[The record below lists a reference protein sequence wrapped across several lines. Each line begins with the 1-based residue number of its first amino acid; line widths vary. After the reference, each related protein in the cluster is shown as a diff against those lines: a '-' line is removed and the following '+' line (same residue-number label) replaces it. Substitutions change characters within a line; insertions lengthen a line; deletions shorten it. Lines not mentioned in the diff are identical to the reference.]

1 MRFDES
7 GAKPD
12 SEYAGEFKAVGGL
25 VGRLAINDITSFAES
40 HLGNMIKKIIQ
51 TTLPNVTYCILM
63 DYLV

>member
-12 SEYAGEFKAVGGL
+12 SEYAAEFKAVGGL
-25 VGRLAINDITSFAES
+25 VGRLAINDITSFAEN

-51 TTLPNVTYCILM
+51 TTLSNVTYCILIV
-63 DYLV
+63 YIV

>member
-12 SEYAGEFKAVGGL
+12 SEYAAEFKAVGGL
-25 VGRLAINDITSFAES
+25 VGRLAINDITSFAEIIWS
-40 HLGNMIKKIIQ
+40 DKKLIQ

-63 DYLV
+63 DYIV

>member
-40 HLGNMIKKIIQ
+40 HLGNVIKKKYKLHYQ
-51 TTLPNVTYCILM
+51 M
-63 DYLV
+63 

>member
-40 HLGNMIKKIIQ
+40 HLGNVIKKNTNY
-51 TTLPNVTYCILM
+51 TTKCNLLYIK
-63 DYLV
+63 